1 MRVRDLIKNPSIALG
16 LVLIL
21 LSAIG
26 SIGFFYLVFR

>member
-1 MRVRDLIKNPSIALG
+1 MRVRDLIKNPSAMLG

-26 SIGFFYLVFR
+26 TIGFFYLMFR